1 MGALFFQQGKLS
13 GAIVRIEL
21 WHGLLL
27 LGLLLALGPFRLVE
41 PWAFGAGG
49 LFMGVN
55 FLLLSFGVRWAL
67 APSPGKWR
75 RRAAVFFLGVKFL
88 AFLGLLGLVF
98 LRFRFDALS
107 FALGFST
114 LLVAILLEALVSQRE
129 G

>member
-1 MGALFFQQGKLS
+1 LT

-27 LGLLLALGPFRLVE
+27 AGLLLALGPFRLIE
-41 PWAFGAGG
+41 PWAFVAGG

-55 FLLLSFGVRWAL
+55 FLLLSFGVRWVL
-67 APSPGKWR
+67 ARSPGKWR
-75 RRAAVFFLGVKFL
+75 RRAAIFFLAVKFL
-88 AFLGLLGLVF
+88 GFLGLVGVVF
-98 LRFRFDALS
+98 FRFRFDAIS

-114 LLVAILLEALVSQRE
+114 LLVAILLEALVCQRE